1 MDPAAAGA
9 GSWDTELAWHL
20 LTVLIRIGR
29 PAAAAELAAVASTT
43 TAGAVTPQHVERL
56 CHAPGSPLHSS
67 GGTVTVSATAVVAF
81 LRFLGWDVP
90 AVPRVRLRPFDL
102 RSRCGELSIRYERK
116 RKAPD
121 ADRFGVKRRLQME
134 ADAGQFCADLVE
146 HEQQQ
151 PIVPSCSSVATG
163 EAHLEVMQDMLR
175 SELNEFLGVR
185 NDNLLESMT
194 PTLVWKEL
202 SVAPFIDIPSLC
214 AEKSENIHTAV
225 EISRIGEPEGALSYY
240 NCRVEDSEDLEKKS
254 SPLRMIVEVP
264 LVGDTKIWLD
274 EDLNLFHTKPCSPS
288 LNCDTQL
295 VDSIVRTSVMPDQA
309 AVQNDSSNAGQGEE
323 IPSCGQDANICV
335 VQSATYTKAEP
346 LLQEPIH
353 EINKS
358 SCQPSLGTK
367 VDPTALPLEATSH
380 DCINPSCGQDA
391 NICVVQSATYTKA
404 EPLLQEPIHEINKSS
419 CQPSLGTKVDP
430 TALPLEATSHDCI
443 NNRNLNIVAENVDST
458 YLKDREQP
466 HKEVSTIFL
475 KKEQDRKMLK
485 QREKRKKNDALPK
498 EDKDQLAENAQ
509 KGHAEP
515 KPLPSFKNFVVEEE
529 EGSGGYGIV
538 YRARRSTDGKVFA
551 IKCPR
556 EKAHSHHVDNE
567 RKMLERFGGKSFVI
581 RYEGCLRSGE
591 LDCFILEHVKH
602 DRPEILKKE
611 INVFELQWYGYCL
624 FKALSSLH
632 KQGIVHRDVKP
643 GNFLFSRDQTK
654 GYLVDF
660 NLASDLHHKFLKNSK
675 SETMSCGKDTASQ
688 SSLKSS
694 LVINAKEAAADS
706 KQPLGPKRKR
716 SNKIPVGGD
725 PRIDNKSRHGSQAAD
740 ASGVTSAK
748 DPTSAKT
755 SLDRLKQP
763 MPYKG
768 RKELMN
774 FLQEAMHSPKQ
785 NVPAAPVSQRKRVAA
800 PVGSADRKLVVLTPM
815 PLRCDGNAVA
825 GSGTINSKGHGKQRR
840 EGPCVG
846 TKGFRAPEVLLR
858 SSHQSCKVD
867 VWSAG
872 VTLLYFII
880 GKAPF
885 GGDPEQNMKE
895 IAKIRGNEEL
905 WEVAKL
911 HNCESSYPQELF
923 DVKLLQS
930 VDLREW
936 CMVNARRPELLDEVP
951 DSLFDLVD
959 KCLTVN
965 PRCRIT
971 SEDALSHEFLAPCR
985 ESLKKNALR
994 IRSASSSHPPPCLPR
1009 DAMVNANGL

>member
-9 GSWDTELAWHL
+9 GSWDTELAWHV
-20 LTVLIRIGR
+20 LTVLLRMGR
-29 PAAAAELAAVASTT
+29 PAAAAELAAVASSSP
-43 TAGAVTPQHVERL
+43 AGAMTPQHVERL
-56 CHAPGSPLHSS
+56 CHAPGSPLRFS
-67 GGTVTVSATAVVAF
+67 GGTVTVSGTAVVAF

-90 AVPRVRLRPFDL
+90 AVPRARLRPSDL
-102 RSRCGELSIRYERK
+102 RSWCAEIPIRYERK

-121 ADRFGVKRRLQME
+121 ADRFGVKRRLLMG
-134 ADAGQFCADLVE
+134 ADADLVE
-146 HEQQQ
+146 PEQQQ
-151 PIVPSCSSVATG
+151 PIVPSCSSVAAG
-163 EAHLEVMQDMLR
+163 EVHLEVMQDRLPLV
-175 SELNEFLGVR
+175 SNIAKIGTPCLQPKLNQSLGVS
-185 NDNLLESMT
+185 NDNLLGNMAS
-194 PTLVWKEL
+194 TLTWKEL
-202 SVAPFIDIPSLC
+202 SVRPFSDIPSIC
-214 AEKSENIHTAV
+214 AEKSENIHAV
-225 EISRIGEPEGALSYY
+225 VNEISRIGELEGALSYY
-240 NCRVEDSEDLEKKS
+240 NCRVEDSEDLEKKP
-254 SPLRMIVEVP
+254 SPLPMIVEVP

-274 EDLNLFHTKPCSPS
+274 EDLNLFHTRPCSPS

-309 AVQNDSSNAGQGEE
+309 AVQNDSPNAGQGEE
-323 IPSCGQDANICV
+323 IPSCGQDANTGV
-335 VQSATYTKAEP
+335 FQSATCTKAEP

-353 EINKS
+353 EVNKS

-367 VDPTALPLEATSH
+367 VDPA
-380 DCINPSCGQDA
+380 
-391 NICVVQSATYTKA
+391 
-404 EPLLQEPIHEINKSS
+404 
-419 CQPSLGTKVDP
+419 
-430 TALPLEATSHDCI
+430 ALPLEATSHDCI
-443 NNRNLNIVAENVDST
+443 NNGKLNVVAENINST
-458 YLKDREQP
+458 NLKDREQL
-466 HKEVSTIFL
+466 HKKVGTIFP
-475 KKEQDRKMLK
+475 KKEQDRKMVK

-515 KPLPSFKNFVVEEE
+515 KPLPSFKDFVVEEE

-581 RYEGCLRSGE
+581 RYEGCFRSGE

-602 DRPEILKKE
+602 DRPEILKRE

-660 NLASDLHHKFLKNSK
+660 NLASVSDVHHKFLKSSK

-694 LVINAKEAAADS
+694 LVIHAKEAATDS

-716 SNKIPVGGD
+716 SNKIPVGSD
-725 PRIDNKSRHGSQAAD
+725 PRVDNKSRHGSQPAD
-740 ASGVTSAK
+740 GSGVTSAK
-748 DPTSAKT
+748 DPTSVKT
-755 SLDRLKQP
+755 PLDRLKQP
-763 MPYKG
+763 MPYRG
-768 RKELMN
+768 RKELMS
-774 FLQEAMHSPKQ
+774 FLQEAMDSPKQ
-785 NVPAAPVSQRKRVAA
+785 NIPAAPVSHRKRVAA
-800 PVGSADRKLVVLTPM
+800 PVGSVDRKLFVLTPM
-815 PLRCDGNAVA
+815 PLRCDGNAVP
-825 GSGTINSKGHGKQRR
+825 GSGTINSKGNGKQRR

-936 CMVNARRPELLDEVP
+936 CMANARRPELLEQVP

-959 KCLTVN
+959 KCLAVN

-994 IRSASSSHPPPCLPR
+994 IRSASASHPPPCLPR
-1009 DAMVNANGL
+1009 DAMVNANEL

>member
-1 MDPAAAGA
+1 MP
-9 GSWDTELAWHL
+9 
-20 LTVLIRIGR
+20 
-29 PAAAAELAAVASTT
+29 
-43 TAGAVTPQHVERL
+43 
-56 CHAPGSPLHSS
+56 
-67 GGTVTVSATAVVAF
+67 
-81 LRFLGWDVP
+81 
-90 AVPRVRLRPFDL
+90 
-102 RSRCGELSIRYERK
+102 IRYERK

-121 ADRFGVKRRLQME
+121 ADRFGVKRRLLME
-134 ADAGQFCADLVE
+134 ADADLVE
-146 HEQQQ
+146 LEQQL
-151 PIVPSCSSVATG
+151 PIVPSCSSVAAG
-163 EAHLEVMQDMLR
+163 EVHLEVMQDRLPLV
-175 SELNEFLGVR
+175 SNIAKIGTPCLQPKLNQSLGVS
-185 NDNLLESMT
+185 NDNLLGDMT
-194 PTLVWKEL
+194 STLTWKEL
-202 SVAPFIDIPSLC
+202 SVRPFSDIPSLC
-214 AEKSENIHTAV
+214 AEKSENIHAAV
-225 EISRIGEPEGALSYY
+225 NDISRIGEMEGALSYY

-254 SPLRMIVEVP
+254 SPLPMIVEVP

-274 EDLNLFHTKPCSPS
+274 EDLNLFHTRPCSPS

-295 VDSIVRTSVMPDQA
+295 VDSIVRNSVMPDQA
-309 AVQNDSSNAGQGEE
+309 AVQNDSPNAGQGEE
-323 IPSCGQDANICV
+323 IPSCGQDANTGV
-335 VQSATYTKAEP
+335 FQSATCTKAEP

-353 EINKS
+353 EMNKS
-358 SCQPSLGTK
+358 SCQQLSLGTK
-367 VDPTALPLEATSH
+367 VDPAALPLEAR
-380 DCINPSCGQDA
+380 
-391 NICVVQSATYTKA
+391 
-404 EPLLQEPIHEINKSS
+404 
-419 CQPSLGTKVDP
+419 
-430 TALPLEATSHDCI
+430 SHDCI
-443 NNRNLNIVAENVDST
+443 NNGKLNVVAENIDST
-458 YLKDREQP
+458 YLKDREQL
-466 HKEVSTIFL
+466 HKKVGTIFP
-475 KKEQDRKMLK
+475 KKEQDRKMVK

-529 EGSGGYGIV
+529 EGSG
-538 YRARRSTDGKVFA
+538 
-551 IKCPR
+551 PR

-581 RYEGCLRSGE
+581 RYEGCFRSGE

-602 DRPEILKKE
+602 DRPEILKRE

-632 KQGIVHRDVKP
+632 KQDV
-643 GNFLFSRDQTK
+643 
-654 GYLVDF
+654 
-660 NLASDLHHKFLKNSK
+660 HHKFLKNSK

-694 LVINAKEAAADS
+694 LVIHAKEAAAES

-716 SNKIPVGGD
+716 SNKIPVGSD
-725 PRIDNKSRHGSQAAD
+725 PRIDNKSRHGSQPAD
-740 ASGVTSAK
+740 GSGVTSAK

-755 SLDRLKQP
+755 PLDRLKQP
-763 MPYKG
+763 MPYRG
-768 RKELMN
+768 RKELMS
-774 FLQEAMHSPKQ
+774 FLQEAMDSPKQ
-785 NVPAAPVSQRKRVAA
+785 NIPAAPVSQRKRVAA
-800 PVGSADRKLVVLTPM
+800 PVGSVDRKLFVLTPM
-815 PLRCDGNAVA
+815 PLRCDGNAVP
-825 GSGTINSKGHGKQRR
+825 GSGTINSKGNGKQRR

-911 HNCESSYPQELF
+911 HNCESSYPEELF

-936 CMVNARRPELLDEVP
+936 CMANARRPELLEQVP

-959 KCLTVN
+959 KCLAVN

-994 IRSASSSHPPPCLPR
+994 SRSASASRSPCLPR
-1009 DAMVNANGL
+1009 DAMESLALPSNPPPAAVYRIAGFSLCFLGDYVSYNAFAYPHRMILSSPYPQETLAPDETACAYPVKLSTGGDVGTQYRSGIYYYTSEQEKAALESMEKQQKVQNRKIVTEILPAKRFYRAEEYHQQYLAKGGRFGFKQSTEKGCNDPIRCYG